1 MLNIRKT
8 LRIIAAVL
16 IIILIGY
23 FYSLEVWKNWASLQ
37 NFKLSINIYYLII
50 ALSLYLFSYLIE
62 TYIWQFCINKHLG
75 RHELNFLQ
83 SIAVVNASGLF
94 KYLPGRIW
102 TFTAQLA
109 WLKKYDISKPII
121 LYVNLICIAGSIIV
135 SLYLGLIY
143 LALYTNL
150 IGVKVIII
158 LSIALILLN
167 AAYIA
172 WNSQLMNKLIVL
184 AERLLKK
191 EIQPLKNSR
200 SLVLFIQFV
209 YMCSWTL
216 MGFGGYFL
224 AKGIGLDIPY
234 GSMFAI
240 LASMSISWFIGS
252 LAIISPGGLGIR
264 EGTMLLMLNN
274 IVNIQTAL
282 IFPILSR
289 MMYLLAEALLGLAA
303 LALGIKYK
311 IFSSGKT
318 NIA

>member
-1 MLNIRKT
+1 MLNIRRI
-8 LRIIAAVL
+8 LRILAAL
-16 IIILIGY
+16 SIILLIGF

-37 NFKLSINIYYLII
+37 NFKFIINIYYLII
-50 ALSLYLFSYLIE
+50 SLSLYLFSYLIE
-62 TYIWQFCINKHLG
+62 TYIWQVCINKHLG
-75 RHELNFLQ
+75 RNELNFFQ

-102 TFTAQLA
+102 TFTAQLV

-135 SLYLGLIY
+135 SLYLGLTY

-150 IGVKVIII
+150 LSIKVIIL
-158 LSIALILLN
+158 LSIALVLFN
-167 AAYIA
+167 VAYIT
-172 WNSQLMNKLIVL
+172 WNSLLMNKLIVL
-184 AERLLKK
+184 AGRLLKK
-191 EIQPLKNSR
+191 EIQPLNNSK

-209 YMCSWTL
+209 YICSWAL
-216 MGFGGYFL
+216 MGFGSYFL
-224 AKGIGLDIPY
+224 AKGIGLDIPSE
-234 GSMFAI
+234 SMFAI

-264 EGTMLLMLNN
+264 EGIMLLMLNN

-289 MMYLLAEALLGLAA
+289 IMYLVSEALLGLTAF
-303 LALGIKYK
+303 ALGIKYK
-311 IFSSGKT
+311 VFSSRKT
-318 NIA
+318 TIV